1 MKSSL
6 CWAHSYCPQI
16 VITMN
21 FQLLSGLFRP
31 SLLTGAP
38 FSALAGPRL
47 TGAGASTQWETFGS
61 NLP

>member
-1 MKSSL
+1 
-6 CWAHSYCPQI
+6 
-16 VITMN
+16 MN